1 MYQKLFV
8 KLFQQILSVETFSDK
23 KLGIFTNSTSSSL
36 PECLSNNSLFWH
48 TDNFA
53 ASKIVASCSSNSEN
67 DFIIKLIGWRQ
78 HS

>member
-23 KLGIFTNSTSSSL
+23 KLGIFINTTFSSL

-48 TDNFA
+48 TENFA
-53 ASKIVASCSSNSEN
+53 ASKIVASCSINREN
-67 DFIIKLIGWRQ
+67 DFTTKLIG
-78 HS
+78 

>member
-36 PECLSNNSLFWH
+36 PECLSNNSLF
-48 TDNFA
+48 
-53 ASKIVASCSSNSEN
+53 
-67 DFIIKLIGWRQ
+67 
-78 HS
+78 